1 MTKNPLWLFS
11 LIACCAILLSSCKT
25 ADPPFV
31 CSDVI
36 GCVNI
41 ASSEPIRL
49 GVLQSLSGNMAP
61 VGMDQIRGIE
71 LALAG
76 RNKQILG
83 HPIELQIEDERCT
96 SEGGIIAAMTIVA
109 DPQIVATLGT
119 TCSGAAI
126 TAGKIIS
133 DAGMVM
139 VSGLNTAPSLT
150 AIAGKRGANS
160 QLGYFRVIPNEELE
174 VHALAAFIFKELGVT
189 KVATINDG
197 DLYTSNHVSALK
209 RAFTKLGGEIV
220 LAATINKGDQ
230 NMRPVLTAVA
240 SSGAELLFFPLFQP
254 EGNLIVQQSMEIEGL
269 QSLKLLA
276 GEPLFR
282 EDFIRSVDA
291 AATGMYFI
299 AKLAPK
305 SPAFKELVSDY
316 KIQYGELPGK
326 HIFGFA
332 YDATSTLLNALQKVA
347 IQESNGTLH
356 IGRHALREAL
366 HSTTDIEGVMGRIN
380 CDAFGDCGFGNFS
393 IVRFDDM
400 AAGFEGLMSNVI
412 YTHSQ
417 K

>member
-1 MTKNPLWLFS
+1 M
-11 LIACCAILLSSCKT
+11 
-25 ADPPFV
+25 
-31 CSDVI
+31 
-36 GCVNI
+36 
-41 ASSEPIRL
+41 AS
-49 GVLQSLSGNMAP
+49 

-76 RNKQILG
+76 SNKQILG

-96 SEGGIIAAMTIVA
+96 SEGGIIGAMTIVA
-109 DPQIVATLGT
+109 DPRIVATLGT

-160 QLGYFRVIPNEELE
+160 QPGYFRVMPSDEMEIQ
-174 VHALAAFIFKELGVT
+174 ALAAFIFKELGVA
-189 KVATINDG
+189 KVATISDG
-197 DLYTSNHVSALK
+197 DLYTTNHASALK

-220 LAATINKGDQ
+220 LAASVNKGDQ

-240 SSGAELLFFPLFQP
+240 LSGAELLFLPLFQP
-254 EGNLIVQQSMEIEGL
+254 EGNFIVQQSVEIEGL
-269 QSLKLLA
+269 QSLKFLA
-276 GEPLFR
+276 GDPLFR
-282 EDFIRSVDA
+282 DDFIRSVDT

-299 AKLAPK
+299 AKLAPQ
-305 SPAFKELVSDY
+305 SPAFKELISDY
-316 KIQYGELPGK
+316 EAHYDELPAK
-326 HIFGFA
+326 HNFGFA
-332 YDATSTLLNALQKVA
+332 YDATNILLNAIEKVA

-366 HSTTDIEGVMGRIN
+366 HSTTDFDGVMGRIN
-380 CDAFGDCGFGNFS
+380 CDGFGDCGFGNFS
-393 IVRFDDM
+393 IVRFDNM
-400 AAGFEGLMSNVI
+400 AAGFEGLTSNII